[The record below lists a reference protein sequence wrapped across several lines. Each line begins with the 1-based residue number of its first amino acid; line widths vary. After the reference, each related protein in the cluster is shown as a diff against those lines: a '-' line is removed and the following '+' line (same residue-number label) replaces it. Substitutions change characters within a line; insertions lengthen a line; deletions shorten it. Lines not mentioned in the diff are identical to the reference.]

1 MIGFGW
7 LSRRFERQA
16 DLFGARCVMPEA
28 SGCHVPCSVHLEGH
42 STNTGSERVCATAAA
57 LFASALDRVACVSG
71 IPHEER
77 SWRHSS
83 VGSRIRF
90 LHSLAGDPARAIRF
104 ERIVRRA
111 KAVLLAAAVVGA
123 AGSLYYW
130 SVTPMP
136 ALMRWRAENELP
148 LQSPCP
154 RAGASTTTACL
165 LFSVAR

>member
-1 MIGFGW
+1 
-7 LSRRFERQA
+7 
-16 DLFGARCVMPEA
+16 
-28 SGCHVPCSVHLEGH
+28 
-42 STNTGSERVCATAAA
+42 
-57 LFASALDRVACVSG
+57 LFASALDRVASVSG

-111 KAVLLAAAVVGA
+111 KAVLLAVAVVGA

-130 SVTPMP
+130 SVTPTP
-136 ALMRWRAENELP
+136 ALMRLGGPGRQNWGTSS
-148 LQSPCP
+148 LQAPIGRSL
-154 RAGASTTTACL
+154 R
-165 LFSVAR
+165 